1 LGVGW
6 RAARSC
12 ILAGATLIP
21 FSAMDARLAV
31 HGLDSGFYAAAVATA
46 VFLFRIYPLYAL
58 HFMSLAVSNEAG
70 RCLDSNVYMYWM

>member
-21 FSAMDARLAV
+21 FSAMDAHLAV
-31 HGLDSGFYAAAVATA
+31 HGLDSGSYATTVATA
-46 VFLFRIYPLYAL
+46 VFFVSDIP
-58 HFMSLAVSNEAG
+58 SLRMAFYVVG
-70 RCLDSNVYMYWM
+70 RW